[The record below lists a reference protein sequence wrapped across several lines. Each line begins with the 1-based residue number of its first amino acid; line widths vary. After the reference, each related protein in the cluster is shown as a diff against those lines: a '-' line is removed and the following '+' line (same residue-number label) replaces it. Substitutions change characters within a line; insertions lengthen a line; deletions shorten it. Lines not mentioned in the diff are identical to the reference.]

1 MMNELEN
8 NAIGTESND
17 STRVVLAE
25 YRKIDHNEEALE
37 EAAEDRNLATNNKG
51 VAVIEIVLILVILI
65 GIVIL
70 FRGQLSNMVNN
81 IFSNIDSGSSS
92 AMQQITTTAG
102 VTP

>member
-8 NAIGTESND
+8 NAIVTESND

-25 YRKIDHNEEALE
+25 YKKIERDETVEEAT
-37 EAAEDRNLATNNKG
+37 EDRNLATNNKG

-92 AMQQITTTAG
+92 AMQEISTTAAG

>member
-1 MMNELEN
+1 MF
-8 NAIGTESND
+8 
-17 STRVVLAE
+17 VV
-25 YRKIDHNEEALE
+25 
-37 EAAEDRNLATNNKG
+37 
-51 VAVIEIVLILVILI
+51 LI

-92 AMQQITTTAG
+92 AMQEITTTAAG

>member
-8 NAIGTESND
+8 NAIVTESND

-25 YRKIDHNEEALE
+25 YKKIERNETVEEAT
-37 EAAEDRNLATNNKG
+37 EDRNLATNNKG

-92 AMQQITTTAG
+92 AMQEITTTVAG